1 MMICFWEHWRDRK
14 VDFYFQSGL
23 LVEVL
28 TTKYYQ
34 RISCE
39 IVITITSRQRKV
51 LGMLN
56 SFIVRVDKIDVK
68 NVAKP

>member
-1 MMICFWEHWRDRK
+1 MMICFGEHWRDRE

-34 RISCE
+34 HISCE
-39 IVITITSRQRKV
+39 IVITITSRQRKL
-51 LGMLN
+51 LGLLN